1 MHVLPAT
8 PEQQKEI
15 NRLLA
20 GPRFGASHRHIYA
33 HLLPSLSWVAA
44 TQLIN
49 KLSSP
54 ARRPDVLEYTSQGTC
69 PEGLQSRHEYA
80 AVVQL
85 TRTAPG
91 DSGGRFCRAQ
101 PGQPIYLSYY
111 TN

>member
-1 MHVLPAT
+1 MHALPAT

-15 NRLLA
+15 TRLLA
-20 GPRFGASHRHIYA
+20 ASSFSVSHHHIYA

-54 ARRPDVLEYTSQGTC
+54 APRPNVLEYASQGTC
-69 PEGLQSRHEYA
+69 SEGLQSRHEYA